1 MWNRVVYIV
10 FSPFRLSL
18 DHYLT
23 ITLRTLDFYEMI
35 FDEGE
40 VLVES
45 EISNMKYLTKSYFLA
60 IFQKKSLGT

>member
-10 FSPFRLSL
+10 LSPFRLSL

-23 ITLRTLDFYEMI
+23 ITLRALDFYEMI
-35 FDEGE
+35 LYEGE

-45 EISNMKYLTKSYFLA
+45 EVKHEIFNKKLFFSNF
-60 IFQKKSLGT
+60 